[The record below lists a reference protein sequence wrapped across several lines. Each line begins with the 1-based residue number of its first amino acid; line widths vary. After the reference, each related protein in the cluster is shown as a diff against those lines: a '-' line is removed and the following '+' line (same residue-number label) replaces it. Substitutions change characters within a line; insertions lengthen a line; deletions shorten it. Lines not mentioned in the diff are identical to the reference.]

1 LDVGEV
7 VLWSGKPGL
16 LRKGFAASF
25 IAIGFVFAVFVFSLV
40 PRYGLS
46 DVEAGFIPTFLLI
59 YNLYFVWA
67 VRGVDYYVTDRRVL
81 KKSPRVLLKRT
92 EEVPLS
98 TVIDV
103 RARRFLGTNQL
114 VFRTSE
120 GKTLT
125 FRALRQDPQSIR
137 QIAIDAKKKGLS

>member
-1 LDVGEV
+1 VGEV

-16 LRKGFAASF
+16 LRKGFATSF
-25 IAIGFVFAVFVFSLV
+25 IAIGFLFAVFVFSLV

-46 DVEAGFIPTFLLI
+46 HVEAGFIPTFLLI
-59 YNLYFVWA
+59 YNLYFLWA
-67 VRGVDYYVTDRRVL
+67 LRGVDYYVTDRRVL
-81 KKSPRVLLKRT
+81 KKSPRVLPKRT

-114 VFRTSE
+114 VFKTSE